1 MKISLQPLTTPES
14 SIRQQELLYKDAMDR
29 LYIESHPQYIYSD
42 TVENIYALPEFKE
55 YHDKLNVND
64 YIYMGLNDEN
74 YVKLR
79 VIEIDYNPCDL
90 DEQMTITFSN
100 MIKYQTS
107 TNDYDSLLDSV
118 INSGSYDG
126 GKVEGVSKMRILLM
140 LSAQILFSK
149 CFLIHYLFQNFKY
162 CIKRW
167 IWSVS

>member
-1 MKISLQPLTTPES
+1 MI
-14 SIRQQELLYKDAMDR
+14 
-29 LYIESHPQYIYSD
+29 D

-107 TNDYDSLLDSV
+107 TKSL
-118 INSGSYDG
+118 
-126 GKVEGVSKMRILLM
+126 
-140 LSAQILFSK
+140 
-149 CFLIHYLFQNFKY
+149 
-162 CIKRW
+162 
-167 IWSVS
+167 